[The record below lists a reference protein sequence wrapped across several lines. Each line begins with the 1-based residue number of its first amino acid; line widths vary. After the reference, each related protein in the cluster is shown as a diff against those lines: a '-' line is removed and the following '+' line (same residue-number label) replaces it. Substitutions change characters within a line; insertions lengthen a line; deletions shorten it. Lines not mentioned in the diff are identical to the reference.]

1 MNQKFTHQESK
12 DFFSVIDNEEVKE
25 LNPGKHVL
33 FFIRQFACAY
43 HVENK
48 LPQALNG
55 IILN

>member
-1 MNQKFTHQESK
+1 MNQKFTHQESN
-12 DFFSVIDNEEVKE
+12 DFFSVIDNVETEK

-33 FFIRQFACAY
+33 FLIRQFAHTY

-55 IILN
+55 MILN

>member
-1 MNQKFTHQESK
+1 MYQKFTHQESK
-12 DFFSVIDNEEVKE
+12 DFFSVIDNVETKE
-25 LNPGKHVL
+25 SNPGKHVL
-33 FFIRQFACAY
+33 FCIRQFARAY